1 LPAGVFAFFSSLR
14 AALPTEGDERGS
26 AMTDTEEAT
35 GSRSNEI
42 SRGLVVL
49 TKARTGKGPTKT
61 RTYINDDL
69 VVCVLRNGMT
79 QAEKTLVAEGNR
91 QTVRQLRANLQ
102 SSFQPEAVEMVE
114 RTMERKVVS
123 FMSSDD
129 VDNDV
134 AAELFVLEPLPEVS

>member
-1 LPAGVFAFFSSLR
+1 
-14 AALPTEGDERGS
+14 
-26 AMTDTEEAT
+26 MTDTKPINGDAAN
-35 GSRSNEI
+35 GSLSNEI
-42 SRGLVVL
+42 SRGQVVL

-69 VVCVLRNGMT
+69 VVCVLRDGMT

-91 QTVRQLRANLQ
+91 QTVRQVRSNLQ
-102 SSFQPEAVEMVE
+102 SSFQPEAVAMVE
-114 RTMERKVVS
+114 RTMERKVIS

-134 AAELFVLEPLPEVS
+134 AAELFVLEPRPEASEVS